1 MQILSRFQS
10 ELARPEM
17 LLDWAEEALRVIV
30 IIALAVVFTWLVRR
44 MLTHL
49 RSHAVKMMDRRG
61 DRGSNEME
69 KRANTLIALMAKVA
83 TILIWLFALVMS
95 LQEVG
100 FKIEPILAG
109 LGVAGIAVGFGAQ
122 TLVKDW
128 VGGLFLLLEDQARI
142 GDSVMINGIS
152 GAVEEI
158 NFRTTLLRGENGAVH
173 VIANGSI
180 STLSNFTR
188 DYSYYVFE
196 ITLAHGSD
204 VGGAL
209 AILEG
214 IGADLLNDEQFRG
227 LILAPMEIMGIDRLQ
242 DKGITLKARIKTLP
256 AKQAVV
262 GRELNRRVQ
271 AGLSAA
277 KITFPSFLIP
287 TA

>member
-1 MQILSRFQS
+1 
-10 ELARPEM
+10 M

>member
-1 MQILSRFQS
+1 MQILSRFES

-17 LLDWAEEALRVIV
+17 LLDWAEKTLRVIV
-30 IIALAVVFTWLVRR
+30 IIALAALFTWVVRR
-44 MLTHL
+44 MLAHL
-49 RSHAVKMMDRRG
+49 RTHAVKMMDRRG
-61 DRGSNEME
+61 DDASSEME
-69 KRANTLIALMAKVA
+69 KRANTLIAVMAKVA

-95 LQEVG
+95 LEEFG

-128 VGGLFLLLEDQARI
+128 LGGLFLLLEDQARI
-142 GDSVMINGIS
+142 GDSVTINGIS

-173 VIANGSI
+173 VISNGSI
-180 STLSNFTR
+180 TTLSNFTR

-214 IGADLLNDEQFRG
+214 IGAELLHDENFRA
-227 LILAPMEIMGIDRLQ
+227 LILAPLEIMGIDRLL

-256 AKQAVV
+256 AKQALV

-277 KITFPSFLIP
+277 KITFPAFFVP